1 MNAPNGGGER
11 EPQFVWQL
19 GVCGILAKER
29 QEPQSF
35 EILRA

>member
-1 MNAPNGGGER
+1 MSAPNGGGES

-19 GVCGILAKER
+19 GVYGILAKGR